1 MPDWVTRSKLLPVG
15 PDRSLLRRPRL
26 INLIDKVL
34 AARLALL
41 HAPAGFGKSSLLAC
55 WQDTLVNRGIPVAWL
70 SLDDHDRDVF
80 QFMSYLMEACKV
92 SGLVS
97 NAHLPLPTSGESHA
111 NPRALVLAALTE
123 LGKSG
128 GHQVVILD
136 DFHRASSPENCRAIE
151 ELLSRAPAKL
161 HIVISSREYP
171 RSIPLA
177 DLHARGELFEI
188 DHASLRFSENEIRD
202 WLSSEVESSA
212 PDDWST
218 QLFERTEGWPIAL
231 KTVRRW
237 VREGASLTDTL
248 AEISGRSSDLSDYF
262 FEQVFEDLDGATQAF
277 LLKTSILK
285 RMNGDLANWLC
296 ETSDGWQTLDVL
308 ESRDIFVESL
318 DRERTWYRY
327 HRLFAEFLQERLR
340 RRPGGM
346 LDSLHRAACQWFR
359 EQGLT
364 AEAVPHALACNQS
377 EVVADLFES
386 LGGWHYALKGHVGAL
401 QQALSLVDEA
411 QLENHP
417 RLWLGKIWLTVR
429 RGEMDRARSEFERLV
444 AKSESSRTLDGEF
457 RGELLI
463 MRSLLNRYADQ
474 DITEGEIAQ
483 LEQLDSMLSRDND
496 VMHAVRWN
504 LLCVMYSQRGDF
516 DACVSAGD
524 RAIRRFRGMGSVFGE
539 TFIYFH
545 EGYACMAQGRLRDAE
560 ALYGAGQ
567 AIALEHFGADSDLA
581 AIAAVFLAE
590 VAYEKN
596 NVKEAAELLRGA
608 LPHIERSDAWLDV
621 YAAAYATA
629 MKLTQ
634 CLPGKRTAAEIR
646 YRAESIAASRGLPR
660 LRALAK
666 LQEVE
671 LQYMQGKGA
680 GCSDLEGIAPDRTNG
695 HLVMRQLKASVRA
708 RALLEAGEN
717 GEAIQLLR
725 AECRRCIDNRL
736 IRSFISLS
744 VLQARA
750 CWADG
755 DTTAANDALESALS
769 LALFEGIKRPFI
781 NEGEALLGVIRNRTD
796 RSQEQHSNRLRDRF
810 LAELMIEMETAE
822 GVGPE
827 KPDDFTP
834 REREVIRHLLTG
846 HSNREIAEVVSV
858 SVNTVKFHVKNIF
871 EKLDINSRKDAA
883 AALARRRFSL

>member
-1 MPDWVTRSKLLPVG
+1 M
-15 PDRSLLRRPRL
+15 
-26 INLIDKVL
+26 
-34 AARLALL
+34 
-41 HAPAGFGKSSLLAC
+41 AG
-55 WQDTLVNRGIPVAWL
+55 WQDTLADREIPVAWL
-70 SLDDHDRDVF
+70 SLDDHDQDVF

-97 NAHLPLPTSGESHA
+97 NAHLPTPTSGESHA

-123 LGKSG
+123 LSKSG
-128 GHQVVILD
+128 GHQIVILD
-136 DFHRASSPENCRAIE
+136 DFHRASSPENCRAME
-151 ELLSRAPAKL
+151 ELLARAPENF

-177 DLHARGELFEI
+177 DLQARGELFEI
-188 DHASLRFSENEIRD
+188 DHASLRFSESEIRD

-212 PDDWST
+212 PEDWST
-218 QLFERTEGWPIAL
+218 QLFDRTEGWPIAL

-237 VREGASLTDTL
+237 VTEGASLSDTL

-262 FEQVFEDLDGATQAF
+262 FEQVFEDLDGATQTF

-296 ETSDGWQTLDVL
+296 GTSDGWQTLDLL
-308 ESRDIFVESL
+308 ERRDIFVESL

-340 RRPGGM
+340 RRPDGM

-364 AEAVPHALACNQS
+364 AEAVQHALASNQAD
-377 EVVADLFES
+377 VVADLYES
-386 LGGWHYALKGHVGAL
+386 LGGWHYALKGHVGGL
-401 QQALSLVDEA
+401 QQALSLVDDTE
-411 QLENHP
+411 LENHP
-417 RLWLGKIWLTVR
+417 RLWLGKIYLTVR
-429 RGEMDRARSEFERLV
+429 RGEIERARSEFERLV
-444 AKSESSRTLDGEF
+444 AKSESSRRPDGEF
-457 RGELLI
+457 KGELLI

-483 LEQLDSMLSRDND
+483 LEQLDTLLSRDND
-496 VMHAVRWN
+496 LMHAVRWN

-524 RAIRRFRGMGSVFGE
+524 KAIRRFRGMGSVFGE

-545 EGYACMAQGRLRDAE
+545 EGYACMAQGRLRDAD

-567 AIALEHFGADSDLA
+567 AIALEHFGTDSDLA

-590 VAYEKN
+590 LAYEKN
-596 NVKEAAELLRGA
+596 NVKEAARLLRGA

-634 CLPGKRTAAEIR
+634 CLPGEPSAREIR
-646 YRAESIAASRGLPR
+646 HRAESVAASRGLPR
-660 LRALAK
+660 LRVLAE
-666 LQEVE
+666 LQEME
-671 LQYMQGKGA
+671 LQYMQGMDAVCTDK
-680 GCSDLEGIAPDRTNG
+680 ERIASYRANG
-695 HLVMRQLKASVRA
+695 HLAMRQLRVSVKA
-708 RALLEAGEN
+708 RAHLQAGEN
-717 GEAIQLLR
+717 REAIQLLR
-725 AECRRCIDNRL
+725 TECRRCLDHRL
-736 IRSFISLS
+736 IRSFVTLS
-744 VLQARA
+744 VLQAGA

-755 DTTAANDALESALS
+755 QTEAANDALEAALS

-781 NEGEALLGVIRNRTD
+781 NEGDALLGVIRNRKN

-810 LAELMIEMETAE
+810 LAELLIEMETPQGARSE
-822 GVGPE
+822 R
-827 KPDDFTP
+827 PDDFTP
-834 REREVIRHLLTG
+834 RETEVIRQLLQG
-846 HSNREIAEVVSV
+846 HSNREIAEVAAI